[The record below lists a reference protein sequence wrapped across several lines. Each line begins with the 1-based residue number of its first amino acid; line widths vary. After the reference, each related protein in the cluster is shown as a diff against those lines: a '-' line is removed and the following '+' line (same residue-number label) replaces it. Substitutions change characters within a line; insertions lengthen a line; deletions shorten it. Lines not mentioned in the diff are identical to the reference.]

1 MGSPECMAFDNAQQ
15 LQHTAADCGGNEAV
29 SVISSFFMHG
39 CDQTRQA
46 SQRNAKNNVEEMDSD
61 GIGMKARLHS
71 NF

>member
-1 MGSPECMAFDNAQQ
+1 MAFDNAQQ

-46 SQRNAKNNVEEMDSD
+46 SQRNARTMLKRWIRM
-61 GIGMKARLHS
+61 GLG
-71 NF
+71 